1 MQLPC
6 EGYHR
11 NVFTIMSSRYSM
23 NCVSI
28 DKQCGSMNKV
38 LIQLLTKAQNSCAVG
53 ILWNLSNLQGHPD
66 GSTKEG

>member
-1 MQLPC
+1 
-6 EGYHR
+6 
-11 NVFTIMSSRYSM
+11 M